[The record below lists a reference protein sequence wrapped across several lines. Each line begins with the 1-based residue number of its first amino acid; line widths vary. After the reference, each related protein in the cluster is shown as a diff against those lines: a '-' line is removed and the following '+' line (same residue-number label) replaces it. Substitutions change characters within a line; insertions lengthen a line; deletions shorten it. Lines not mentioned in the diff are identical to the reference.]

1 LQSEVVNMT
10 VKYPYEY
17 DPKKR
22 KIAKIYTKTKIINS
36 IFNSM
41 LLPIVFFIVLL
52 YSGFSVAISD
62 FSHAFGGVF
71 YVPVYIVIFLTL
83 LMVVQLPL
91 SFYSGFVYE
100 HKYGLSNQD
109 VFAWLKDFFKE
120 LALMYVISV
129 PILTGLYV
137 LIGMTPLWYV
147 YAAVLYIVITVF
159 FDYIYPIVIFPIF
172 YKTKPFENEGM
183 RKRIFDILDKMGVK
197 NIKRLD
203 VACESEK
210 SNKANAC
217 FAGIGGSKRVILFD
231 TLVDGFTA
239 DEVETVVAHE
249 LGHYVHKDIMRFTVI
264 ESLKIIPVFLV
275 IIAVFERYSSMFG
288 IGGVSDIAG
297 LPLLLLVSSGIE
309 LVLMGPMMAYSRK
322 REKAADIFAL
332 EATGKVDAQVS
343 CEKRLSDM
351 NLSDDSVHPLVEY
364 FLFSHPCTK
373 KRIEYTRKWEREN
386 KD

>member
-1 LQSEVVNMT
+1 MA

-17 DPKKR
+17 DPEKR
-22 KIAKIYTKTKIINS
+22 RIAKIYTKTKIVNG

-41 LLPIVFFIVLL
+41 LLPIVFYVVLL
-52 YSGFSVAISD
+52 YSGISLD
-62 FSHAFGGVF
+62 IRDLSLAWGGVF
-71 YVPVYIVIFLTL
+71 YVPLYIVIFLT
-83 LMVVQLPL
+83 MITAVQLPL
-91 SFYSGFVYE
+91 SFYSEFVYE
-100 HKYGLSNQD
+100 HKYGLSNQN
-109 VFAWLKDFFKE
+109 VRAWLKDFFKE
-120 LALMYVISV
+120 LALSYVISV

-147 YAAVLYIVITVF
+147 YAALIYICLTAF

-172 YKTKPFENEGM
+172 YKTKPFEDEGM
-183 RKRIFDILDKMGVK
+183 RKKIFDILDKMGVK
-197 NIKRLD
+197 NIKRID

-217 FAGIGGSKRVILFD
+217 FAGIGGSKRIILFD
-231 TLVDGFTA
+231 TLVSGFTA

-249 LGHYVHKDIMRFTVI
+249 LGHYVHKDILRFTVI
-264 ESLKIIPVFLV
+264 ESLKIVPVFLV
-275 IIAVFERYSSMFG
+275 IIAVFERFSSMFG

-297 LPLLLLVSSGIE
+297 LPLLLLVSSAIE
-309 LVLMGPMMAYSRK
+309 IVLMGPMMAYSRK

-343 CEKRLSDM
+343 CEKRLCDM
-351 NLSDDSVHPLVEY
+351 NLSDDSAHPLVEY
-364 FLFSHPCTK
+364 FLFSHPCAE
-373 KRIEYTRKWEREN
+373 KRIEYALEWGREN